1 MKWDSFFGI
10 KSLHCSCWACFFNAY
25 LLYIHLPRIEITFC
39 PWIFQYFG
47 EKKSSCEHFFS
58 HSPCCLLKLWS
69 GRAMLVRNPSLIFK
83 CGNRNLKTFSSSV
96 DNPGTHKYSSLGI
109 DANSITLFTSNSS
122 RNRNLTRV
130 SDKFSIMAVTAF
142 LIQGDWY
149 DLLESFFTIWILIVL
164 IN

>member
-1 MKWDSFFGI
+1 M
-10 KSLHCSCWACFFNAY
+10 
-25 LLYIHLPRIEITFC
+25 
-39 PWIFQYFG
+39 G

-58 HSPCCLLKLWS
+58 HSPSCLLKLWS

-83 CGNRNLKTFSSSV
+83 CGNRNLKKFSSSV

-149 DLLESFFTIWILIVL
+149 YLLDLIWSRQGVNSIDYSNLNFCFSLYLFVL
-164 IN
+164 LCHRKEVAD

>member
-1 MKWDSFFGI
+1 M
-10 KSLHCSCWACFFNAY
+10 CF
-25 LLYIHLPRIEITFC
+25 LLYCLTCDTVIEFIHFRARMKKTV
-39 PWIFQYFG
+39 FQYFG
-47 EKKSSCEHFFS
+47 EKKSSWEHFFS

-83 CGNRNLKTFSSSV
+83 CGNRNLKKLSSSV
-96 DNPGTHKYSSLGI
+96 DNPGTHRYSSLGI

-142 LIQGDWY
+142 LIEGDWY
-149 DLLESFFTIWILIVL
+149 DLLELFFTI
-164 IN
+164 

>member
-1 MKWDSFFGI
+1 MKNFGPFLA
-10 KSLHCSCWACFFNAY
+10 K
-25 LLYIHLPRIEITFC
+25 LLAWTFLEGSKNLVIEYYHETKNV
-39 PWIFQYFG
+39 FQYFG

-83 CGNRNLKTFSSSV
+83 CGNRNLKKFSSSV

-122 RNRNLTRV
+122 RNRNLTRL

-142 LIQGDWY
+142 LIEGDWY
-149 DLLESFFTIWILIVL
+149 GMLESFFTIWIIIVL
-164 IN
+164 IY

>member
-1 MKWDSFFGI
+1 MRRK
-10 KSLHCSCWACFFNAY
+10 AV
-25 LLYIHLPRIEITFC
+25 
-39 PWIFQYFG
+39 FQYFG
-47 EKKSSCEHFFS
+47 EKKSSWEHFFS

-83 CGNRNLKTFSSSV
+83 FGNWNLKKFSSSV
-96 DNPGTHKYSSLGI
+96 DNPGTHRYSSLGI

-164 IN
+164 IY